1 TVDSLITHTGPWTSP
16 SMGYCRVWVAREVI
30 KISLKYKLYIY
41 KNNTI
46 RRFYNIMNESMG
58 YGVLQRY
65 GLSRK
70 LIRNQLGG
78 RKNVWVRAEYGLLE
92 RWVMRE
98 STVLHISIVL
108 HLRCEFDL
116 HQLTDWLSYKES

>member
-1 TVDSLITHTGPWTSP
+1 
-16 SMGYCRVWVAREVI
+16 
-30 KISLKYKLYIY
+30 
-41 KNNTI
+41 
-46 RRFYNIMNESMG
+46 MG

-78 RKNVWVRAEYGLLE
+78 RKNVWVRTEYGLLE

-98 STVLHISIVL
+98 STVQRLHMAIKMHGKL
-108 HLRCEFDL
+108 
-116 HQLTDWLSYKES
+116 

>member
-1 TVDSLITHTGPWTSP
+1 TVDSLITHMGPWTSQ
-16 SMGYCRVWVAREVI
+16 SMGYCRVWVVREVI
-30 KISLKYKLYIY
+30 KIQIIYIQEL
-41 KNNTI
+41 I
-46 RRFYNIMNESMG
+46 LLEEAMG

-78 RKNVWVRAEYGLLE
+78 RKNVWVRTEYGLLE

-98 STVLHISIVL
+98 STVLL
-108 HLRCEFDL
+108 DGG
-116 HQLTDWLSYKES
+116 D

>member
-1 TVDSLITHTGPWTSP
+1 
-16 SMGYCRVWVAREVI
+16 
-30 KISLKYKLYIY
+30 
-41 KNNTI
+41 
-46 RRFYNIMNESMG
+46 MG

-78 RKNVWVRAEYGLLE
+78 RKNVWVRTEYGLLE

-98 STVLHISIVL
+98 STVTISGFNIG
-108 HLRCEFDL
+108 R
-116 HQLTDWLSYKES
+116 

>member
-1 TVDSLITHTGPWTSP
+1 MRSGVTVDSLITHTGPWMSP

-58 YGVLQRY
+58 YGILQRY

-98 STVLHISIVL
+98 STVQPL
-108 HLRCEFDL
+108 F
-116 HQLTDWLSYKES
+116 

>member
-1 TVDSLITHTGPWTSP
+1 TVDSLITHTGPWMSP

-46 RRFYNIMNESMG
+46 RRFYNIMNECFEQSNRSSPGPWVME
-58 YGVLQRY
+58 YVLQRY

-78 RKNVWVRAEYGLLE
+78 RKNVWVRTEYGLLE

-98 STVLHISIVL
+98 STV
-108 HLRCEFDL
+108 
-116 HQLTDWLSYKES
+116 

>member
-1 TVDSLITHTGPWTSP
+1 MVRSVSGQPQYSRRPLHSTVDSLITHMGPWMSP

-46 RRFYNIMNESMG
+46 RRFYNIMNECFEQKAMG
-58 YGVLQRY
+58 YGILQRY
-65 GLSRK
+65 GLSHK

-92 RWVMRE
+92 RWVMKE
-98 STVLHISIVL
+98 LTVAH
-108 HLRCEFDL
+108 F
-116 HQLTDWLSYKES
+116 